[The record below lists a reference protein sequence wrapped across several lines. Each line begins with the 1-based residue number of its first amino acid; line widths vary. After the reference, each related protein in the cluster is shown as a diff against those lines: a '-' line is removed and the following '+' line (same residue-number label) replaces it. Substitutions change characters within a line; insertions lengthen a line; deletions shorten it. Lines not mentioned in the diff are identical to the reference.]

1 MTKRRGFGRV
11 YHPKYRDRKT
21 GKLKE
26 SPTWWIGYHFRGME
40 HRESAHST
48 NRVGALGLLRRRM
61 EEMGRGRL
69 VGPSAERVTF
79 ADLKTMLTSEY
90 QTNGRKSLK
99 RAEVALKALEGFL
112 GLFRALD
119 ITTDR
124 ITEYIRQR
132 QEAGIKPATIR
143 YDLAILKRMFTLA
156 LRAEKLDKKPYIP
169 SIEVRNVR
177 AGFFLESEFR
187 AVLSHLPDEVRAIAE
202 LLYLTGWRKT
212 EALTLEW
219 RQIDWIAKTIR
230 LEPGT
235 TKNDDGRMFP
245 FGNYPDLEAVLSRQ
259 REYTEVFQQ
268 ATAQIIPWVFHRRGK
283 QVKDFRK
290 SWDNACEAVGLQG
303 RWLHDFRRSCV
314 RRMEQNGVPRS
325 WAMKLTGHKTESI
338 YLRYAIVSESDLSEA
353 VARLANPHPSR
364 TAEEP
369 ARVVPLQGTLRKVH
383 AKQRQS

>member
-21 GKLKE
+21 GQLKE
-26 SPTWWIGYHFRGME
+26 SPTWWIGYHFRGTE

-48 NRVGALGLLRRRM
+48 NRVEALGLLRRRM

-99 RAEVALKALEGFL
+99 RAEVALKALEGYF

-124 ITEYIRQR
+124 VTEYIRQR
-132 QEAGIKPATIR
+132 QQAGIKPATIR
-143 YDLAILKRMFTLA
+143 YELSILKRMFTLA
-156 LRAEKLDKKPYIP
+156 IRAEKLDRKPYIP

-177 AGFFLESEFR
+177 AGFFSETEFQ
-187 AVLSHLPDEVRAIAE
+187 ALLSHLPEQVKPVVE
-202 LLYLTGWRKT
+202 FLWLTGWRKT
-212 EALTLEW
+212 EGLTLEW
-219 RQIDWIAKTIR
+219 RQVDWNAKTVR

-235 TKNDDGRMFP
+235 TKNDEGCMFP
-245 FGNYPDLEAVLSRQ
+245 FGNYPDLESLLLRQ
-259 REYTEVFQQ
+259 RAQTDNIQQ
-268 ATAQIIPWVFHRRGK
+268 AQARIISPVFHRAGEPIR
-283 QVKDFRK
+283 DFRGAWE
-290 SWDNACEAVGLQG
+290 SACKDAGIPG
-303 RWLHDFRRSCV
+303 RWVHDFRRSAV

-325 WAMKLTGHKTESI
+325 WAMKLVGHRTESI
-338 YLRYAIVSESDLSEA
+338 YRRYAIVSESDLSEA
-353 VARLANPHPSR
+353 VARLASPQGSR
-364 TAEEP
+364 TTQEA
-369 ARVVPLQGTLRKVH
+369 ARVVPFQRALRKAH
-383 AKQRQS
+383 AKQE

>member
-21 GKLKE
+21 GQLKE
-26 SPTWWIGYHFRGME
+26 SPTWWIGYHFRGTE

-48 NRVGALGLLRRRM
+48 NRVEALGLLRRRM

-99 RAEVALKALEGFL
+99 RAEVALKALEGFF

-143 YDLAILKRMFTLA
+143 YDLSILKRMFTLA
-156 LRAEKLDKKPYIP
+156 IRAEKLDRKPYIP

-177 AGFFLESEFR
+177 TGFFSETEFQ
-187 AVLSHLPDEVRAIAE
+187 ALLSHLPEQVKPVVE
-202 LLYLTGWRKT
+202 FLWLTGWRKT
-212 EALTLEW
+212 EGLTLEW
-219 RQIDWIAKTIR
+219 RQVDWNAKTVR

-235 TKNDDGRMFP
+235 TKNDEGRTFP
-245 FGNYPDLEAVLSRQ
+245 FGNYPELERYKILELCSILNGLPSGQRCTIRSSSYVIPELYANGRQ
-259 REYTEVFQQ
+259 QRPGRGNFQL
-268 ATAQIIPWVFHRRGK
+268 V
-283 QVKDFRK
+283 V
-290 SWDNACEAVGLQG
+290 
-303 RWLHDFRRSCV
+303 
-314 RRMEQNGVPRS
+314 VPRGV
-325 WAMKLTGHKTESI
+325 MELTVRLDHRKHHAPGFE
-338 YLRYAIVSESDLSEA
+338 VA
-353 VARLANPHPSR
+353 VAATDR
-364 TAEEP
+364 AE
-369 ARVVPLQGTLRKVH
+369 
-383 AKQRQS
+383 